1 MIASISDDQVVWDTI
16 LKPLYAMGA
25 GWVKKCA
32 WRAKN
37 NRARRE
43 RSCHPEGDALLRP
56 EGASRAKG
64 AEGPHPEDAGGFP
77 DSPEVPFFAVTP
89 QLCLRRLVLASS
101 ISLTPPQAAG
111 LVHFAAR
118 PLQTANATLVC
129 CLVPFLS
136 CQKKVC
142 KKEAL
147 DAFYSAD
154 ARKNRSLHSTY
165 YRYTS
170 GQGTPFGRP

>member
-1 MIASISDDQVVWDTI
+1 MIASISDDRVVWDTI

-32 WRAKN
+32 RRAKN

-89 QLCLRRLVLASS
+89 QLSLRGHTFFCL
-101 ISLTPPQAAG
+101 
-111 LVHFAAR
+111 
-118 PLQTANATLVC
+118 
-129 CLVPFLS
+129 
-136 CQKKVC
+136 
-142 KKEAL
+142 
-147 DAFYSAD
+147 
-154 ARKNRSLHSTY
+154 ARKKYAKKSRWTRSIALTRGKTS
-165 YRYTS
+165 RYILPVVVTLQVKERPSGDRRIGFPHRTINKTS
-170 GQGTPFGRP
+170 RNVRAR

>member
-1 MIASISDDQVVWDTI
+1 MIASISDDRVVWDTI

-32 WRAKN
+32 RRAKN

-56 EGASRAKG
+56 EGASRANG

-111 LVHFAAR
+111 LVHSAAR
-118 PLQTANATLVC
+118 PLQTANASLVC
-129 CLVPFLS
+129 CLVPDSLARE
-136 CQKKVC
+136 KMVEKRV
-142 KKEAL
+142 L
-147 DAFYSAD
+147 GDA
-154 ARKNRSLHSTY
+154 K
-165 YRYTS
+165 
-170 GQGTPFGRP
+170 